1 MKDSFISVKKM
12 SQDVLDLIS
21 KIGAQESSLTKRT
34 FVSPNFNNDTVAT
47 RVEGIVYSFSVP
59 KKEGW
64 FKFQPVNT
72 KRARV
77 VGPADMMEIEEY
89 LKQLGKVRVVLV
101 MKQQGLYMG
110 IPDKTNNYGLGFNNL
125 MPIYLCGDYPNDFDR
140 VIARY
145 DGANLWYERVDSG
158 NDPAKGDYLRECM
171 AKITMPEKVKFWGL
185 TLEEKHAY
193 ALRMTFDK
201 KFVEEQKKDTI
212 KQDVEFAGGKFIA
225 FNEKSDH
232 FAVTYT
238 VEGQQFTTRVTKD
251 PRRMVISAGLC
262 LAGDDHK
269 FDLKSL
275 VTVIRE
281 AQEREIVHI
290 Q

>member
-1 MKDSFISVKKM
+1 M

-21 KIGAQESSLTKRT
+21 KIGKQESSLTEKT
-34 FVSPNFNNDTVAT
+34 FISPNFNNDTVAT

-64 FKFQPVNT
+64 FKFQPLNS
-72 KRARV
+72 KKARV
-77 VGPADMMEIEEY
+77 VGPAEMDEIEAY
-89 LKQLGKVRVVLV
+89 MKQLGKVRIILV
-101 MKQQGLYMG
+101 MKQQDLYVG
-110 IPDKTNNYGLGFNNL
+110 IPDKANNFGLEFNNL
-125 MPIYLCGDYPNDFDR
+125 MPVYLCGDYPSDFDR

-145 DGANLWYERVDSG
+145 DGANLWYERVDTG

-171 AKITMPEKVKFWGL
+171 AKVVMPNKIKFSGL

-193 ALRMTFDK
+193 ALRLTFDRK
-201 KFVEEQKKDTI
+201 LVEDQKKDTI
-212 KQDVEFAGGKFIA
+212 KQDVEFAGGKFIG
-225 FNEKSDH
+225 FMEKSDH
-232 FAVTYT
+232 FAITYT

-251 PRRMVISAGLC
+251 PRRMVVSAGLC
-262 LAGDDHK
+262 LAGNDHR

-281 AQEREIVHI
+281 AQKRRIVHI

>member
-1 MKDSFISVKKM
+1 M

-21 KIGAQESSLTKRT
+21 KIGKQESSLTQRT

-47 RVEGIVYSFSVP
+47 RVEGIVYTFSVP

-64 FKFQPVNT
+64 FKFQPLNS
-72 KRARV
+72 KKARV
-77 VGPADMMEIEEY
+77 VGPAELDEIEGY

-101 MKQQGLYMG
+101 MKQQDMFMG
-110 IPDKTNNYGLGFNNL
+110 IPDKTNNFGLGFNNL
-125 MPIYLCGDYPNDFDR
+125 MPVYLCGDYPSDFDR
-140 VIARY
+140 VITRY
-145 DGANLWYERVDSG
+145 DGANLWYERVDTG

-171 AKITMPEKVKFWGL
+171 AKVVLPKDIKFTGL

-193 ALRMTFDK
+193 AMRLTFDRK
-201 KFVEEQKKDTI
+201 LVEDQKKDQL
-212 KQDVEFAGGKFIA
+212 KQDVEFAGGKFIG
-225 FNEKSDH
+225 FSEKSDH
-232 FAVTYT
+232 FAITYT
-238 VEGQQFTTRVTKD
+238 VDGQQFTTRVTKD
-251 PRRMVISAGLC
+251 PRRMVVSAGLC
-262 LAGDDHK
+262 LAGNDRK

-281 AQEREIVHI
+281 AQERRIVHI